1 MLPQPPRL
9 VTPPAAS
16 LLTLDEARRHCR
28 VDHAEDDA
36 FLGAAIAAAQGWL
49 DGWSGILGRCLVS
62 QQWRQDWPGFPA
74 GPLLPLPFP
83 DVTAA
88 AITYVDP
95 AGAEQTL
102 STAAY
107 HVVST
112 ASAAVL
118 ELADGAAWPA
128 TAARPDAVRV
138 LLTAGYD
145 TAAAKVPAPIRSA
158 ALFMVGDIYRNRE
171 TGVVGTV
178 SASIKMS
185 TTVEILLAPYRRV
198 GI

>member
-9 VTPPAAS
+9 VTPLTAS
-16 LLTLDEARRHCR
+16 LLTLEEARRHCR
-28 VDHAEDDA
+28 VDHSEDDVI
-36 FLGAAIAAAQGWL
+36 LGAGIAAAQGWL
-49 DGWSGILGRCLVS
+49 DGWSGVLGRCLIN

-83 DVTAA
+83 DVSAA
-88 AITYVDP
+88 AITYIDP

-107 HVVST
+107 HIVST

-128 TAARPDAVRV
+128 TATRPDAVRV
-138 LLTAGYD
+138 TFTAGYG
-145 TAAAKVPAPIRSA
+145 AAAANVPAPIRSA
-158 ALFMVGDIYRNRE
+158 ALLVVGDLHRTRE
-171 TGVVGTV
+171 GQV
-178 SASIKMS
+178 SDRMKDNPAVMM
-185 TTVEILLAPYRRV
+185 LLAPYRRV